1 MRNIIS
7 TLLFIAIISV
17 ALTAACT
24 QTQKTNTNATSETI
38 ATPAPTPDKE
48 TIAAEITRM
57 EKDWPRI
64 MKEKDGATVRRIE
77 ADDIILLSFTG
88 VLSSKEQDIKDAE
101 AGNMTFDAWDVSEIS
116 VKVIDNDAA
125 VASVLMSLSNAKFKI
140 DESHSENISG
150 HYRALDTFARR
161 NGQWQVV
168 ASSVV
173 KLSPEA
179 ESALTATASPTP
191 PASTTPANKPSPAT
205 KPSPKLSPVRP
216 QIPHKMPSPPPAN
229 Q

>member
-1 MRNIIS
+1 MKNTKS
-7 TLLFIAIISV
+7 TLLSVAILSV

-24 QTQKTNTNATSETI
+24 QTQKTNTNVVSETV

-77 ADDIILLSFTG
+77 ADDIVLLSFTG
-88 VLSSKEQDIKDAE
+88 MLSSKEQDVKDAE
-101 AGNMTFDAWDVSEIS
+101 AGNMTFDSWDVSEIS

-125 VASVLMSLSNAKFKI
+125 VASVLMTLTNAKFKI
-140 DESHSENISG
+140 DESHTENVSG

-179 ESALTATASPTP
+179 ERALTPTASPTP
-191 PASTTPANKPSPAT
+191 AIASTPAT
-205 KPSPKLSPVRP
+205 KPSPPRP
-216 QIPHKMPSPPPAN
+216 QVPHKMPSPPPAN